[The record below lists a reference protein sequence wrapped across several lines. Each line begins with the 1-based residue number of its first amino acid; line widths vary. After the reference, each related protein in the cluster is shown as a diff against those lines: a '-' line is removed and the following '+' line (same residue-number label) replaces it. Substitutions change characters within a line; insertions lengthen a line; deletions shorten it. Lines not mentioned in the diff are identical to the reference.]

1 VNGTDSER
9 IRVDQVSAG
18 YGASDII
25 RSMTFEAAPGLVTA
39 IAGPNGA
46 GKSTLMKTIAGLLR
60 PRSGRIFLGD
70 RDISLLGSAQRAAA
84 GLGYVPQEHNVF
96 KNLTVAENL
105 SIGFEFI
112 RPARRSGEFRR
123 GDFSAARDR
132 VLTLFP
138 DLGMRLRT
146 AAGALSGGQ
155 RQMLAIGS
163 AMMPG
168 PAALLLDEPSAGL
181 SPRYVSDMLAAV
193 RRVNEAGVTVLMIE
207 QNLAEA
213 IRICDAVVLVVGG
226 EVRGQW
232 RADGFLDDPQV
243 HALFFG
249 GAREA
254 GRSRVHAGGA
264 GDAGVA

>member
-1 VNGTDSER
+1 VNGTGGER
-9 IRVDQVSAG
+9 IRVDNVSAG

-25 RSMTFEAAPGLVTA
+25 RSMTFEVAPGLVTA

-46 GKSTLMKTIAGLLR
+46 GKSTLMKTITGLLR
-60 PRSGRIFLGD
+60 PRSGRILFGN
-70 RDISLLGSAQRAAA
+70 RDISLFGPAQRAAA
-84 GLGYVPQEHNVF
+84 RLGYVPQEHNVF

-112 RPARRSGEFRR
+112 RPARRSGEF
-123 GDFSAARDR
+123 SAARDR

-138 DLGMRLRT
+138 DLGVRLRT
-146 AAGALSGGQ
+146 PAGALSGGQ

-168 PAALLLDEPSAGL
+168 PTALLLDEPSAGL
-181 SPRYVSDMLAAV
+181 SPRYVSEMLAAV

-213 IRICDAVVLVVGG
+213 IRVCDAVVLVVGG

-249 GAREA
+249 GAQEA
-254 GRSRVHAGGA
+254 GRSPAHAGGA
-264 GDAGVA
+264 GDASVA